1 MSDSVKEL
9 LEAMPAK
16 FDAAAWGDSDAVIG
30 FDVTGDGGGK
40 GTTRIEGG
48 SLSVEDG
55 IPDDATMT
63 ITCEAEDMIAMI
75 KGELNGVSAFMAGKL
90 KIDGD
95 MSMAMKLQNL
105 LG

>member
-16 FDAAAWGDSDAVIG
+16 FDPTAWGDSDAVIG
-30 FDVTGDGGGK
+30 FEVTGDEGGK
-40 GTTRIEGG
+40 WAARIEGG
-48 SLSVEDG
+48 SLSIEDG
-55 IPDDATMT
+55 IPDDTTMT
-63 ITCEAEDMIAMI
+63 ITCEAADMIAMM
-75 KGELNGVSAFMAGKL
+75 KGELNGVSAFMQGKL